1 MQVSLIVGVPGSSRD
16 GMHVQEHLHRHLQYL
31 LAFPSQAVVTTGVYM
46 GISLLE
52 TAYYLGE
59 IGQKVT

>member
-1 MQVSLIVGVPGSSRD
+1 M
-16 GMHVQEHLHRHLQYL
+16 GMHMQEHLHRHLQYL

-46 GISLLE
+46 GISPLE

-59 IGQKVT
+59 IGEKVT